1 MGGRQS
7 HGGQLAAAPKA
18 SKSKAKKNRN
28 LNAFA
33 IAAQQHPEKLK
44 VSRHRLGESEGG
56 SRPGKRSRAQ
66 DGSDEDSAE
75 EEPSKKRKGR
85 SNEADEE
92 GSDSEGNEWKMGQ
105 VDSDDDSELDSDD
118 AFGESDDEKFEGFA
132 FSGSTENM
140 RKTTKKRSGDINLD
154 EGEDSEGGE
163 SDDDSLGEDAIDLA
177 AMLDATEEDGP
188 EDAGHATEENM
199 EGDSGESSD
208 GSGDS
213 DEESFQSL
221 SDDESNDSDDDPD
234 KMLALQRL
242 IANLPQ
248 ADSSKQRLDRQRS
261 DNASEYATPSGF
273 KVTSKDK
280 LTLEDLGL
288 PSIQDKFVKRSLK
301 LLAAEAKSEGAK
313 NGVSGK
319 LAVPLARREQEVL
332 NRSAAYDKTK
342 ETLER
347 WTETVKHNRRAE
359 HLMFP
364 LPDADRLSMSTNTKL
379 QPTTSSKPFNE
390 LETAIQSIL
399 EQSGLA
405 TVDGRTDEDKIAEF
419 EELEAN
425 KMSLEEIKARRD
437 QLRMARELM
446 FREEARSKRIKKI
459 KSKSYRRVHRK
470 QREKEERLNKD
481 ALLEAGIVPSE
492 DEQEAHDRR
501 RAEERMGSKH
511 RGSKWAKATKD
522 AGRAVWD
529 EDARAAMN
537 EMAVRDEELRK
548 RIEGKSSLR
557 DGADMDEDMSDSDDF
572 DSDDDEGLG
581 DAQRLDS
588 LDNRGPISDTGVG
601 GRLSN
606 MAFMLKADA
615 ARKRENDD
623 AVEQLRKELTMGSA
637 EPEAEILEDVGR
649 RSFGPGS
656 QKAAQNGS
664 NETKHQQGSDSEHD
678 EQPSQEIRERSK
690 STSKGSNN
698 DKETGRTMR
707 HPHAPK
713 HAAVAPTIPSDQAHE
728 GGAWSQVSSRKN
740 AAESSDA
747 RRRKQKAH
755 ASGPTDELDLTNV
768 SMIAAPFKPSGKLG
782 GKKKSTAAGTTTL
795 LVSSDDDSDDEAG
808 PKLPFAI
815 RDQALIARAFAGADV
830 VGEFEAEKRQAVEDE
845 DEKVVDNTLPGWGS
859 WTGDGLGKK
868 SKARNKGRNMVKTEG
883 IKEKDRKDVTLDKVI
898 INEKR
903 VKKNVK
909 YLASSLPHPFETR
922 AQYERSLR
930 LPVGPEW
937 TTKETFQDATKP
949 RILLKQGIIAPMSKP
964 LA

>member
-7 HGGQLAAAPKA
+7 HGRQLAAAPKA
-18 SKSKAKKNRN
+18 SKSKAKKNRT

-33 IAAQQHPEKLK
+33 IAAQQHPENVK
-44 VSRHRLGESEGG
+44 VKRHRLGESEGG
-56 SRPGKRSRAQ
+56 PRPGKRARAQ

-75 EEPSKKRKGR
+75 EEPSKKRKSR

-118 AFGESDDEKFEGFA
+118 AFGESDEERFEGFA
-132 FSGSTENM
+132 FSGSTENVKK
-140 RKTTKKRSGDINLD
+140 RQKKRSGDINLD
-154 EGEDSEGGE
+154 EDGDSEGSD

-177 AMLDATEEDGP
+177 AMLDATEDDGA
-188 EDAGHATEENM
+188 EETGHATEEHM
-199 EGDSGESSD
+199 EDDSGQSSD
-208 GSGDS
+208 GSDDS
-213 DEESFQSL
+213 GEETSESL
-221 SDDESNDSDDDPD
+221 SDDEGNDSDDDPD

-248 ADSSKQRLDRQRS
+248 GDASKQRLDRQRS
-261 DNASEYATPSGF
+261 DNASEYATPSDF
-273 KVTSKDK
+273 KVTSKNK

-364 LPDADRLSMSTNTKL
+364 LPDADHLSMSKNTKL

-425 KMSLEEIKARRD
+425 KMSLEEVKARRD

-501 RAEERMGSKH
+501 RAEERMGSRH

-522 AGRAVWD
+522 AGRAAWD
-529 EDARAAMN
+529 EDARSAMN

-548 RIEGKSSLR
+548 RIEGKSSR
-557 DGADMDEDMSDSDDF
+557 KDGADMAEDLSDSDSF
-572 DSDDDEGLG
+572 GSDDDEGLEE
-581 DAQRLDS
+581 AQLLNN

-601 GRLSN
+601 ARLSN

-615 ARKRENDD
+615 ARKRENDE
-623 AVEQLRKELTMGSA
+623 AIKQLKRELTTGSV
-637 EPEAEILEDVGR
+637 EPEAELLEDVGR
-649 RSFGPGS
+649 RSFGPGG
-656 QKAAQNGS
+656 QKSAH
-664 NETKHQQGSDSEHD
+664 NETNRRQDSDSEH
-678 EQPSQEIRERSK
+678 EEEPSQITQERNKSK
-690 STSKGSNN
+690 SSNN
-698 DKETGRTMR
+698 DKLPSSTMR
-707 HPHAPK
+707 HSHAPK
-713 HAAVAPTIPSDQAHE
+713 HGDVSPIISSDQAHE

-740 AAESSDA
+740 AVGSSDA
-747 RRRKQKAH
+747 RRRKQKAQG
-755 ASGPTDELDLTNV
+755 ATDELDLTNA
-768 SMIAAPFKPSGKLG
+768 SMIAAPFKPNGKLG
-782 GKKKSTAAGTTTL
+782 GKKKSTAAATTYL
-795 LVSSDDDSDDEAG
+795 DVSSDDNSDDEAG

-830 VGEFEAEKRQAVEDE
+830 VGEFEAEKRQVVEDE

-868 SKARNKGRNMVKTEG
+868 SKARNKGRHMVKTEG
-883 IKEKDRKDVTLDKVI
+883 IKEKDRKDVKLDKVI

-903 VKKNVK
+903 VKKVCFAVL
-909 YLASSLPHPFETR
+909 YD
-922 AQYERSLR
+922 
-930 LPVGPEW
+930 
-937 TTKETFQDATKP
+937 TKVV
-949 RILLKQGIIAPMSKP
+949 LKI
-964 LA
+964 

>member
-7 HGGQLAAAPKA
+7 HGGPLAAAPKA
-18 SKSKAKKNRN
+18 SKAKAKKNRN

-56 SRPGKRSRAQ
+56 SRPGKRARAQ

-85 SNEADEE
+85 SNDPDEE

-118 AFGESDDEKFEGFA
+118 AFGESDEEKFEGFA

-140 RKTTKKRSGDINLD
+140 RKAPKKRGGDINLD
-154 EGEDSEGGE
+154 EDGDSEGSG

-188 EDAGHATEENM
+188 DDTGRAMEENM
-199 EGDSGESSD
+199 ESDSGQLSD

-213 DEESFQSL
+213 DEESFESFT
-221 SDDESNDSDDDPD
+221 DDEDNDSDDDPD
-234 KMLALQRL
+234 KILALQRL

-261 DNASEYATPSGF
+261 DNASEYATPSDF
-273 KVTSKDK
+273 KVTSKNK

-301 LLAAEAKSEGAK
+301 LLAAEAKSERAK

-319 LAVPLARREQEVL
+319 LAVPLARREQELL

-364 LPDADRLSMSTNTKL
+364 LPDADHLSMSKNTKL

-405 TVDGRTDEDKIAEF
+405 TVNGRTDEDKIAEF

-425 KMSLEEIKARRD
+425 KMSLEEVKARRD

-501 RAEERMGSKH
+501 RAEERMGSRH

-522 AGRAVWD
+522 AGRAAWD
-529 EDARAAMN
+529 EDARSAMN

-557 DGADMDEDMSDSDDF
+557 DGADMDEDLSDSDDF
-572 DSDDDEGLG
+572 DSDDAEDLG
-581 DAQRLDS
+581 EAQLLNN

-623 AVEQLRKELTMGSA
+623 AVEQLRRELATGSV
-637 EPEAEILEDVGR
+637 EPEAELLGDVGR

-664 NETKHQQGSDSEHD
+664 NETNNQQESDSENG
-678 EQPSQEIRERSK
+678 EETSQVARGRNK

-698 DKETGRTMR
+698 DKESSSTMR
-707 HPHAPK
+707 HSHAPK
-713 HAAVAPTIPSDQAHE
+713 HAAVSPITSTGQAHE

-755 ASGPTDELDLTNV
+755 ASGATDELDLTNV
-768 SMIAAPFKPSGKLG
+768 SMIAAPFKPKGKLG
-782 GKKKSTAAGTTTL
+782 GKKKPTAAGMTTL
-795 LVSSDDDSDDEAG
+795 HVSSDDDSDEEAG

-845 DEKVVDNTLPGWGS
+845 DEKIIDNTLPGWGS

-868 SKARNKGRNMVKTEG
+868 SLARNKGRNMVKTEG
-883 IKEKDRKDVTLDKVI
+883 IKEKDRKDVKLDKVI

-949 RILLKQGIIAPMSKP
+949 RILLKQGVIAPMSKP
-964 LA
+964 LV

>member
-7 HGGQLAAAPKA
+7 HGGPLAAAPKA
-18 SKSKAKKNRN
+18 SKSKAKKTRN

-56 SRPGKRSRAQ
+56 SRPGKRARAQ
-66 DGSDEDSAE
+66 DGSDEGSAE

-85 SNEADEE
+85 SNDPDEE

-118 AFGESDDEKFEGFA
+118 AFGESDEEKFEGFA

-140 RKTTKKRSGDINLD
+140 RKTSKKRGGDINLD
-154 EGEDSEGGE
+154 EDGDSEGSG

-188 EDAGHATEENM
+188 DDTTHATEENM
-199 EGDSGESSD
+199 ESDSGQSSD
-208 GSGDS
+208 GSGDGDS
-213 DEESFQSL
+213 DEESFESFT
-221 SDDESNDSDDDPD
+221 DDEGNDSDDDPD
-234 KMLALQRL
+234 KILALQRL

-248 ADSSKQRLDRQRS
+248 ADTSKQH
-261 DNASEYATPSGF
+261 
-273 KVTSKDK
+273 
-280 LTLEDLGL
+280 LGL

-364 LPDADRLSMSTNTKL
+364 LPDADHMSMSKNTKL

-425 KMSLEEIKARRD
+425 KMSLEEVKARRD

-492 DEQEAHDRR
+492 VEQDRHDRG
-501 RAEERMGSKH
+501 RAEERMGSRH

-522 AGRAVWD
+522 AGRAAWD
-529 EDARAAMN
+529 EDARSAMN
-537 EMAVRDEELRK
+537 ETAVRVDERRK

-557 DGADMDEDMSDSDDF
+557 DGADRDEDLSDSDDF
-572 DSDDDEGLG
+572 GSDDDEGLG
-581 DAQRLDS
+581 EAQLLNNLDS
-588 LDNRGPISDTGVG
+588 RGPISDTGVG

-623 AVEQLRKELTMGSA
+623 AVKQLRRELTTGSV
-637 EPEAEILEDVGR
+637 EPEDEVVEDIGR
-649 RSFGPGS
+649 RTFGPGS

-664 NETKHQQGSDSEHD
+664 NETSNQQESDGEHG
-678 EQPSQEIRERSK
+678 EEPSQVTRERNK

-698 DKETGRTMR
+698 DKESSSTMR
-707 HPHAPK
+707 HSHAPK
-713 HAAVAPTIPSDQAHE
+713 QAAVPPITSADQAHE

-747 RRRKQKAH
+747 RRRKQNAH
-755 ASGPTDELDLTNV
+755 ASGATDELDLTNV
-768 SMIAAPFKPSGKLG
+768 SMIAAPFKPKGKLG
-782 GKKKSTAAGTTTL
+782 GKKKSTAAGMTTL
-795 LVSSDDDSDDEAG
+795 HVSSDDDSDEEAG

-830 VGEFEAEKRQAVEDE
+830 VGEFEAEKRQVVEDE

-883 IKEKDRKDVTLDKVI
+883 IKEKDRKDVKLDKVI

-949 RILLKQGIIAPMSKP
+949 RILLKQGVIAPMSKP
-964 LA
+964 LV

>member
-7 HGGQLAAAPKA
+7 HGRQLAAAPKA
-18 SKSKAKKNRN
+18 SKSKAKKNRT

-56 SRPGKRSRAQ
+56 PRPGKRVRAQ

-118 AFGESDDEKFEGFA
+118 AFGESDEERFEGFA
-132 FSGSTENM
+132 FSGGTENM
-140 RKTTKKRSGDINLD
+140 KKRQKKRSGDINLD
-154 EGEDSEGGE
+154 EDEDSEGSG

-177 AMLDATEEDGP
+177 AMLDATEDDGA
-188 EDAGHATEENM
+188 EETGHATEENM
-199 EGDSGESSD
+199 EGDGGQSSDESDDSGE
-208 GSGDS
+208 
-213 DEESFQSL
+213 ETVESL
-221 SDDESNDSDDDPD
+221 SDDEGNDSDDDPD
-234 KMLALQRL
+234 KILALQRL

-248 ADSSKQRLDRQRS
+248 GDATKQRLDRQRS
-261 DNASEYATPSGF
+261 DNASEYAIPSDF
-273 KVTSKDK
+273 KVISKNK

-301 LLAAEAKSEGAK
+301 LLAAEAKGEGAK

-347 WTETVKHNRRAE
+347 WTDTVKHNRRAE

-364 LPDADRLSMSTNTKL
+364 LPDADHLSMSKNTKL

-425 KMSLEEIKARRD
+425 KMSLEEVKARRD

-501 RAEERMGSKH
+501 RAEERMGSRH

-522 AGRAVWD
+522 AGRAAWD
-529 EDARAAMN
+529 EDARSAMN

-548 RIEGKSSLR
+548 RIEGKSSLK
-557 DGADMDEDMSDSDDF
+557 DGADMDEDLSDSDSF
-572 DSDDDEGLG
+572 GSDDDEGLG
-581 DAQRLDS
+581 EAQLLNN

-601 GRLSN
+601 ARLSN

-615 ARKRENDD
+615 ARKRENDE
-623 AVEQLRKELTMGSA
+623 AVKQLRRELTTGSV
-637 EPEAEILEDVGR
+637 EPEAELVEDVGR

-656 QKAAQNGS
+656 QKSAH
-664 NETKHQQGSDSEHD
+664 NEMNRPQDSDSEH
-678 EQPSQEIRERSK
+678 EEPSQITRERNK
-690 STSKGSNN
+690 STAKSSNN
-698 DKETGRTMR
+698 DKIPSSTMR
-707 HPHAPK
+707 HSHAPK
-713 HAAVAPTIPSDQAHE
+713 HRDVSPIISSDQAHE

-740 AAESSDA
+740 ASESSDA

-755 ASGPTDELDLTNV
+755 TSGATDELDLTNA
-768 SMIAAPFKPSGKLG
+768 SMIAAPFKPNSKLG
-782 GKKKSTAAGTTTL
+782 GKKKSTAAATTYL
-795 LVSSDDDSDDEAG
+795 DVSSDDNSDDEAG

-830 VGEFEAEKRQAVEDE
+830 VGEFEAEKRQVVEDE

-868 SKARNKGRNMVKTEG
+868 SKARNKGRHMVKTEG
-883 IKEKDRKDVTLDKVI
+883 IKEKDRKDVKLDKVI

-903 VKKNVK
+903 VKKVCFGILCDTK
-909 YLASSLPHPFETR
+909 VSLK
-922 AQYERSLR
+922 
-930 LPVGPEW
+930 V
-937 TTKETFQDATKP
+937 
-949 RILLKQGIIAPMSKP
+949 
-964 LA
+964 

>member
-7 HGGQLAAAPKA
+7 HGGQLAATPKA
-18 SKSKAKKNRN
+18 SKPKAKKNRT

-44 VSRHRLGESEGG
+44 ISRHRLGESEGG
-56 SRPGKRSRAQ
+56 PRPGKRARAQ

-75 EEPSKKRKGR
+75 EEPSKKKKSR

-118 AFGESDDEKFEGFA
+118 AFGESDEERFEGFA
-132 FSGSTENM
+132 FSGSTENI
-140 RKTTKKRSGDINLD
+140 KKRQKKRGGDINLD
-154 EGEDSEGGE
+154 EDDDSEGSN

-177 AMLDATEEDGP
+177 AMLDATEDDGQ
-188 EDAGHATEENM
+188 EETGQAAEENM
-199 EGDSGESSD
+199 EGNSEESSD
-208 GSGDS
+208 GSDDS
-213 DEESFQSL
+213 DEETFESL
-221 SDDESNDSDDDPD
+221 SDDEGNDSDDDPD
-234 KMLALQRL
+234 KLLALQRL
-242 IANLPQ
+242 VANLPQ
-248 ADSSKQRLDRQRS
+248 ADSSKQRLERQRS
-261 DNASEYATPSGF
+261 DNASEYATPSDF
-273 KVTSKDK
+273 KVTSKNK

-347 WTETVKHNRRAE
+347 WTDTVKHNRRAE

-364 LPDADRLSMSTNTKL
+364 LPDADHLSMSTNTKL

-390 LETAIQSIL
+390 LETAIQNIL

-419 EELEAN
+419 EELETN
-425 KMSLEEIKARRD
+425 KMSLEEVKARRD

-501 RAEERMGSKH
+501 RAEERMGSRH

-522 AGRAVWD
+522 AGRAAWD
-529 EDARAAMN
+529 EDARSAMN

-557 DGADMDEDMSDSDDF
+557 DGADRDEDLSDSDDF
-572 DSDDDEGLG
+572 GSDDDEGLG
-581 DAQRLDS
+581 EAQLLS
-588 LDNRGPISDTGVG
+588 NLDNKGPISDTGVG

-615 ARKRENDD
+615 ARKRENDE
-623 AVEQLRKELTMGSA
+623 AVAQLRRELTTGSV
-637 EPEAEILEDVGR
+637 EPEDEPLGDVGR

-656 QKAAQNGS
+656 QKAAQN
-664 NETKHQQGSDSEHD
+664 ETNPQQESDGERD
-678 EQPSQEIRERSK
+678 EETSPVTRERNK
-690 STSKGSNN
+690 STSKSSNN
-698 DKETGRTMR
+698 DKVPSSTMR
-707 HPHAPK
+707 HSHAPK
-713 HAAVAPTIPSDQAHE
+713 HAAVSPTVSSDQAHE

-740 AAESSDA
+740 ATESSDA
-747 RRRKQKAH
+747 RRRKQKAQS
-755 ASGPTDELDLTNV
+755 SGATDELDLTNV
-768 SMIAAPFKPSGKLG
+768 SMIAAPFKASNKLG
-782 GKKKSTAAGTTTL
+782 GKKKSTATGTAYL
-795 LVSSDDDSDDEAG
+795 DVPSDDDSDEEAG

-830 VGEFEAEKRQAVEDE
+830 VGEFEAEKRQVVEDE

-868 SKARNKGRNMVKTEG
+868 SKARNKGRHMVKTEG
-883 IKEKDRKDVTLDKVI
+883 IKEKDRKDVKLDKVI

-949 RILLKQGIIAPMSKP
+949 RVLLKQGIIAPMSKP
-964 LA
+964 LV